1 MKRLQLYYLQLSL
14 WLVQHLTPPQD
25 PLAFLHLQLRVQQF
39 LIFFLLVLLLI
50 SLFILIV
57 GLPD

>member
-14 WLVQHLTPPQD
+14 WLVQRLTPPQD